1 MSVYEDIRATMEARQ
16 PFSCTYNGLRREVCA
31 HTLGTK
37 NGRRQTLV
45 FQFGGESSKGLPP
58 EGEWRCMPVEGILD
72 FAVME
77 GPWRTRDDH
86 SQKQTCVDEVDLEVF
101 A

>member
-1 MSVYEDIRATMEARQ
+1 MSHYADIRRTMEAKK

-37 NGRRQTLV
+37 NGKEQVLV
-45 FQFGGESSKGLPP
+45 FQFAGESSKGLPP
-58 EGEWRCMPVEGILD
+58 EGEWRCMPVAGIQD
-72 FAVME
+72 FQE
-77 GPWRTRDDH
+77 IDGPWHTDDRH
-86 SQKQTCVDEVDLEVF
+86 SQSQTCVDTVDLEVF